1 MAHLDSKHTLQ
12 VNLANA
18 VPSSGNLEIS
28 SEYSIQGNTTVTF
41 VLSDIQDAISPTGVG
56 IKGIEVKPE
65 VNDLGSL
72 TDSTFYPAIFSSTG
86 STTAL
91 PFSTFEHTYY
101 STVSSVSS
109 LSAEFNIFY
118 QQEDASLGP
127 LVANQKIHFKTTADN
142 IVDRNITLLNSQMF
156 TIEGD
161 PVPMFNIETD
171 ENIIY
176 PLTYYQF
183 LSSERQFL
191 GIYLN
196 TDEETLPDPLST
208 DFLADTRFW
217 LSSALSTVGAIAL
230 SGGGFTLQGQTG
242 RQYTYMF
249 NITGDGTA
257 ITELSSDALSAYA
270 DIEIPY
276 INLNL
281 GKFKTYQTVFKA
293 ITSTVFNQGILGDE
307 GEFLSIT
314 TSLFDSLSRGGLV
327 KFNHGNLLPP
337 AATVYALSAATV
349 IRQGTFESLEFGDW
363 YYRQSGVLDR
373 FYTYPASGYGLSAS
387 NRISTDPDGDN
398 ITAL

>member
-12 VNLANA
+12 VNLSNGQAFEE
-18 VPSSGNLEIS
+18 NLQIS
-28 SEYSIQGNTTVTF
+28 SQYSIQGNTTVTF
-41 VLSDIQDAISPTGVG
+41 VLSNIQNAIDPTGVG

-65 VNDLGSL
+65 VNDLGSII
-72 TDSTFYPAIFSSTG
+72 DPVFYPAIFSSTG

-91 PFSTFEHTYY
+91 PFTTFEHTYY
-101 STVSSVSS
+101 SAVSSISS

-118 QQEDASLGP
+118 QQEDESLGP
-127 LVANQKIHFKTTADN
+127 LSANQKIHFKTTADN

-183 LSSERQFL
+183 LSSERRFL

-196 TDEETLPDPLST
+196 TDEETLPEPLST

-230 SGGGFTLQGQTG
+230 SGGGFTLQGRTG

-257 ITELSSDALSAYA
+257 ISNLSSDALSAYA
-270 DIEIPY
+270 DIEIPF

-281 GKFKTYQTVFKA
+281 GSFKAYQTVFQA

-314 TSLFDSLSRGGLV
+314 TSIFDTQERGGLV
-327 KFNHGNLLPP
+327 RFNHGNLVPP

-349 IRQGTFESLEFGDW
+349 IRQGTFESSEFGDW
-363 YYRQSGVLDR
+363 YYRQSNVIDR
-373 FYTYPASGYGLSAS
+373 LYTYPASGYGLSAS

>member
-12 VNLANA
+12 VNLSNGQALLE
-18 VPSSGNLEIS
+18 NLQFNS
-28 SEYSIQGNTTVTF
+28 HYSIQGNTTVTF
-41 VLSDIQDAISPTGVG
+41 VLSDIQNAIDPIGVG
-56 IKGIEVKPE
+56 IKGVE
-65 VNDLGSL
+65 VNVDDGI
-72 TDSTFYPAIFSSTG
+72 TDPVFYPAIFSSTG

-91 PFSTFEHTYY
+91 PFTTFEHTYY
-101 STVSSVSS
+101 SAVSTISS

-118 QQEDASLGP
+118 QQEDESLGP
-127 LVANQKIHFKTTADN
+127 LSANQKIHFKTTADN

-156 TIEGD
+156 TYDGD

-183 LSSERQFL
+183 LSAEREFL

-217 LSSALSTVGAIAL
+217 LSSALSSVGAIAL
-230 SGGGFTLQGQTG
+230 SGGGFTLQGKSG

-249 NITGDGTA
+249 NITGGGTA
-257 ITELSSDALSAYA
+257 ISELSSDALSAYA

-276 INLNL
+276 IDLSL
-281 GKFKTYQTVFKA
+281 GSFKTYQTVFQA
-293 ITSTVFNQGILGDE
+293 ITSTVFNQGILGDQ

-314 TSLFDSLSRGGLV
+314 TSIFDSLDRGGLV

-337 AATVYALSAATV
+337 EATILTHPTV

-363 YYRQSGVLDR
+363 YYRQSGVLDIILTLYR
-373 FYTYPASGYGLSAS
+373 V
-387 NRISTDPDGDN
+387 TD
-398 ITAL
+398 